1 MLKGFTENI
10 LPRLEESEYL
20 LMAFLAQLVVVID
33 ISSAKYIDT
42 KNLIG
47 RIKNVNVLLTIEK
60 GYECV

>member
-20 LMAFLAQLVVVID
+20 LMVVID